1 MTATDHATSTASA
14 TQPIPV
20 TNKGGRPR
28 KHPEGYRAHMQAVRL
43 ANQAQQ
49 AAQLATVAATSQS
62 LTPAMPQTVQK
73 PTVQTVRPLPPS
85 LQTLSPYP
93 TNEAVL
99 ITMSEGDFNLTDLG
113 QSHAHATGFLSALL
127 ETGTHRK
134 AFAATGMCWPH
145 LHVFEGW
152 CSGFGCLYRAILAK
166 LDAQRV
172 RVLRDEAYEWANS
185 DKRRNIYHDGKIID
199 SEALHSDKMHDLLL
213 RGLDPETFG
222 KASEDGTSQAV
233 QVNITL

>member
-1 MTATDHATSTASA
+1 
-14 TQPIPV
+14 
-20 TNKGGRPR
+20 
-28 KHPEGYRAHMQAVRL
+28 
-43 ANQAQQ
+43 
-49 AAQLATVAATSQS
+49 
-62 LTPAMPQTVQK
+62 
-73 PTVQTVRPLPPS
+73 
-85 LQTLSPYP
+85 
-93 TNEAVL
+93 
-99 ITMSEGDFNLTDLG
+99 MSEGDFSLTDLG

-134 AFAATGMCWPH
+134 AFEATGLCWPH

-222 KASEDGTSQAV
+222 RASEDNQIQAV